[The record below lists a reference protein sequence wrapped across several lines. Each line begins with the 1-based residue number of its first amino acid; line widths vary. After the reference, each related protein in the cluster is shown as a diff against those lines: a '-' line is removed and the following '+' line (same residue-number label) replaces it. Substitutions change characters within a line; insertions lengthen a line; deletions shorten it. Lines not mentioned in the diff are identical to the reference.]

1 MIFWINLA
9 VIMKYILIKM
19 PQFIYNR
26 LFSSKMAKFKF
37 WNLETNF
44 FSPRSLP
51 GLRKNT
57 VMKSYNFMMRPRK
70 FYFDKILGIFVH
82 QGVLQQLSMGILS
95 MKIVVQ
101 GRRVLLC
108 NKETKRLKV
117 KEINFW
123 WGKFLLKKTKVFGQL
138 IA

>member
-1 MIFWINLA
+1 
-9 VIMKYILIKM
+9 
-19 PQFIYNR
+19 
-26 LFSSKMAKFKF
+26 
-37 WNLETNF
+37 
-44 FSPRSLP
+44 
-51 GLRKNT
+51 
-57 VMKSYNFMMRPRK
+57 MKSYNFMMRPRE

-117 KEINFW
+117 KEINF
-123 WGKFLLKKTKVFGQL
+123 
-138 IA
+138 